1 MKEVLVIGAGG
12 FIGRNIIQYLV
23 NRGDCYVTGV
33 DIKAGS
39 NWNKISADRKKSRR
53 FTPIVDDFTQ
63 ISAFNKLGKR
73 FDEVYM
79 LAAVVGVNRTL
90 KFPKDVIKV
99 NTMLTMNTLD
109 WIARNPIKRL
119 LFASSSEN
127 YAGTSDLYSMAI
139 PTAEDVPLCITD
151 IKHSRWT
158 YAITKMHGESA
169 FFHSAKAY
177 DYECTIVRYQNIIG
191 PEMGFGHA
199 IPHIVERF
207 ARGNNSP
214 FLIYGH
220 DQTRAFCF
228 IDDAVKGTVGGMEN
242 DNAAGEIYHI
252 GNQEEINIKTLTKYI
267 GELMNYTGEYKNGMT
282 YPGSVSRRC
291 PDISKA
297 KQDFGYSPS
306 TNWKKAVRLTV
317 DWYREFFYSGKSIPS
332 GGFESPE
339 TVLNHMN
346 KNE

>member
-1 MKEVLVIGAGG
+1 MKEVLVLGAGG

-90 KFPKDVIKV
+90 KFPTDVIKV
-99 NTMLTMNTLD
+99 TTMLTMNTLD

-151 IKHSRWT
+151 I
-158 YAITKMHGESA
+158 
-169 FFHSAKAY
+169 
-177 DYECTIVRYQNIIG
+177 N
-191 PEMGFGHA
+191 
-199 IPHIVERF
+199 
-207 ARGNNSP
+207 
-214 FLIYGH
+214 
-220 DQTRAFCF
+220 TR
-228 IDDAVKGTVGGMEN
+228 
-242 DNAAGEIYHI
+242 
-252 GNQEEINIKTLTKYI
+252 
-267 GELMNYTGEYKNGMT
+267 
-282 YPGSVSRRC
+282 
-291 PDISKA
+291 
-297 KQDFGYSPS
+297 
-306 TNWKKAVRLTV
+306 
-317 DWYREFFYSGKSIPS
+317 
-332 GGFESPE
+332 
-339 TVLNHMN
+339 
-346 KNE
+346 